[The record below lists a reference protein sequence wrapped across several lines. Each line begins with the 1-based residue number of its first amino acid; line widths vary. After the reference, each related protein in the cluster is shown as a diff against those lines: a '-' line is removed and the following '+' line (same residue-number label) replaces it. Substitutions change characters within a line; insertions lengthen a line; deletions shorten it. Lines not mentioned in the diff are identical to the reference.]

1 MASDESRTKST
12 NPLIN
17 TILVFSVGLSTL
29 EISQL
34 LFGSSQIA
42 ALTSLQ
48 FNQVFESMYSSM
60 LLSAESLSEFWAVL
74 VAWGLSGMVAGI
86 RAKHGFL
93 AVFAGFFGVLL
104 GSGLLLIVH
113 FSNQAVITVSGEFI
127 VGVIACI
134 LITCVAAYATGTA
147 TKPKKAPP
155 KVKKTRKAWD
165 SSKTKDVWTCNRC
178 KSTIPAGAFTCP
190 TCGEPVIE

>member
-60 LLSAESLSEFWAVL
+60 LLSADT
-74 VAWGLSGMVAGI
+74 M
-86 RAKHGFL
+86 KGF
-93 AVFAGFFGVLL
+93 
-104 GSGLLLIVH
+104 
-113 FSNQAVITVSGEFI
+113 VILWKGKNVSHN
-127 VGVIACI
+127 
-134 LITCVAAYATGTA
+134 
-147 TKPKKAPP
+147 P
-155 KVKKTRKAWD
+155 
-165 SSKTKDVWTCNRC
+165 
-178 KSTIPAGAFTCP
+178 
-190 TCGEPVIE
+190 